1 MNQERKHTIVASMQP
16 RAMISWTPEKSTR
29 KTSSSKKLVYVT
41 AAIIGLSVVTTA
53 AFQSDP
59 ESINVMSHL
68 ETGFEYDETLGRLQY
83 VSNMLPESAMVFLSG
98 EDTEMTFT
106 RPADAE
112 IIHAWNQSE
121 PWIEYNRGEV
131 MSACQSGEI
140 MTIVQNRAGEYT
152 VRLLHDDGYES
163 IYTGLTDVLFEE
175 SDFVNTGEI
184 IGYSTGIVG
193 FELRKD
199 GLSVM
204 PVFSSL

>member
-1 MNQERKHTIVASMQP
+1 MNQERKHIIAASMQP
-16 RAMISWTPEKSTR
+16 RAMHSWTPAKVAR
-29 KTSSSKKLVYVT
+29 KAGSSKKLVYMT
-41 AAIIGLSVVTTA
+41 AAIIGLSVVTA
-53 AFQSDP
+53 VAFQSTP
-59 ESINVMSHL
+59 ESIDVMSHL

-98 EDTEMTFT
+98 EDAEMTFT

-121 PWIEYNRGEV
+121 PWIEYDRGEV
-131 MSACQSGEI
+131 MSACQSGEV

-152 VRLLHDDGYES
+152 IRLLHDNGYES

-175 SDFVNTGEI
+175 SDSVDAGEM

-204 PVFSSL
+204 PDFSSL